1 MTMPGPGPQAAV
13 VVVISSV
20 SIMLKFWRLVP
31 SISSVSGTSTDDG
44 MKLPNDDEAVATV
57 VTDWLLFRRC

>member
-20 SIMLKFWRLVP
+20 SMLKFWRLVP

-44 MKLPNDDEAVATV
+44 MKLPNDEAVATV

>member
-20 SIMLKFWRLVP
+20 SMLKFWRLVP

-44 MKLPNDDEAVATV
+44 MKLPNDEEAVATV
-57 VTDWLLFRRC
+57 VTDWLLCRRC